1 MDQDFL
7 DKGEHLVYRPVRMNE
22 PIAPVQE
29 GHVTMV
35 EESQQTKKASE
46 ANLYVV
52 PYGRLVLFEPVTLH
66 QAS

>member
-1 MDQDFL
+1 
-7 DKGEHLVYRPVRMNE
+7 MNE
-22 PIAPVQE
+22 PIAPAQE

-52 PYGRLVLFEPVTLH
+52 PYGRLVPFEPVSLH

>member
-1 MDQDFL
+1 
-7 DKGEHLVYRPVRMNE
+7 MNE
-22 PIAPVQE
+22 PATPVQE

-52 PYGRLVLFEPVTLH
+52 PYGRLVPFEPVSLH